1 MTPHLPPA
9 LRRAQSTYMLSTE
22 PLRPT
27 HSRSRSVVRLLGGW
41 PEKKTGHS
49 AQEFVD
55 DLKLQ
60 RYRMSEFPN
69 SLRGSPTSSSSSSSN
84 RSSRH
89 RSLSPGRNYDSGDD
103 ASDEASSA
111 SDGMSIA
118 EPDVSPAAERAQ
130 GESMFRI

>member
-1 MTPHLPPA
+1 M
-9 LRRAQSTYMLSTE
+9 RRVQSTYMLSTE

-41 PEKKTGHS
+41 PEKKIGHS

-60 RYRMSEFPN
+60 RYRMSEFPD
-69 SLRGSPTSSSSSSSN
+69 SLRGSATSSN
-84 RSSRH
+84 RSSKH

-103 ASDEASSA
+103 ASDEASSSSP
-111 SDGMSIA
+111 SDCMSIA
-118 EPDVSPAAERAQ
+118 EPDIVPAAERAH
-130 GESMFRI
+130 GESMSRI